1 MSTRAPFLE
10 THGLARKWV
19 LAEQLLLGHAIAA
32 GAVALEE
39 LLEDCLVLLLFGVK
53 KLGLELALEDSLAL
67 LLEDA
72 GSSTKMVHTQV

>member
-10 THGLARKWV
+10 PHGLARKWV

-39 LLEDCLVLLLFGVK
+39 LLEDFLVLLLFGVQ
-53 KLGLELALEDSLAL
+53 KLGLELGLEDGLVF
-67 LLEDA
+67 LLEYA
-72 GSSTKMVHTQV
+72 GRSTKMVSRQV